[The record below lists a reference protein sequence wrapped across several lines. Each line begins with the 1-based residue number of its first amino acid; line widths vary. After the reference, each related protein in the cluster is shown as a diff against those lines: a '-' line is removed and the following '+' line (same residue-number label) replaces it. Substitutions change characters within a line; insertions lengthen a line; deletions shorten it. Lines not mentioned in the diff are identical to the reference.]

1 MHFKG
6 FLNVMTK
13 RVNERRR
20 ENKIYHMIYSVVCDF
35 FNHCHGHKIDFFP
48 QYYLVIK
55 IIVFNI
61 SQFFWLLLLLLMFM
75 QRDTAITKPSIF
87 LSVRLQRWK
96 KKIRLKVEKQN
107 DGEREN
113 FGVSNLCLMTFDT
126 EVSEAWSLN

>member
-75 QRDTAITKPSIF
+75 QRDTILTKPSIF
-87 LSVRLQRWK
+87 LSVRLQNWK
-96 KKIRLKVEKQN
+96 KKKLDWRSKSKTT
-107 DGEREN
+107 EREKIS
-113 FGVSNLCLMTFDT
+113 VSLIYVWWLLILRWVKLD
-126 EVSEAWSLN
+126 L